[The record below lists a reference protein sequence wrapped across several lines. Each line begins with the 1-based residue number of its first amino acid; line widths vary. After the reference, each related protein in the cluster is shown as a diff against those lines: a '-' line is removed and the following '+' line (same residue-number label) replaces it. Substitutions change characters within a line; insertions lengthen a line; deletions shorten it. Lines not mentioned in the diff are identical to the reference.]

1 MKRILAPIVLL
12 TFLLPSFA
20 QGQSL
25 NDWVGKGKGLLC
37 ETTGM
42 GCPES
47 VDSNDLVKRDGLY
60 FKKRTDVPFTGKST
74 GDEQGSI
81 QNGKRVGTWV
91 TYFDNGQLR
100 SKGTFKNGK
109 QDGPWVNYH
118 SNGQLW
124 EKGTYKNNKK
134 EGSWVNYHNNGQVSV
149 KGTYKNGKRD
159 GPHVWYMP
167 DGNVNEQYTG
177 TFKNGVKV
185 K

>member
-1 MKRILAPIVLL
+1 MKRILAPILLL
-12 TFLLPSFA
+12 TLLFPSLA

-47 VDSNDLVKRDGLY
+47 VDFKDLVKRDGVY
-60 FKKRTDVPFTGKST
+60 FKKRTDVPFTGKVT
-74 GDEQGSI
+74 GDEQGTI
-81 QNGKRVGTWV
+81 RNGKKHGPWV
-91 TYFDNGQLR
+91 KYHDNGQLETKVTFKDGKKNGPWVKYHDNGQLW

-109 QDGPWVNYH
+109 KDGPWVKYH
-118 SNGQLW
+118 KNGQLRY
-124 EKGTYKNNKK
+124 KGTFKNAKK
-134 EGSWVNYHNNGQVSV
+134 
-149 KGTYKNGKRD
+149 D
-159 GPHVWYMP
+159 GPWVGFHQN
-167 DGNVNEQYTG
+167 GNVNEKLTG